1 MDSENE
7 WYLPITASI
16 KNPAL
21 WEAWKARRD
30 EWVRQNPEIARA
42 WGEADAEESERRAEA
57 SRRGQCLTRLRM
69 AGVSERARE
78 IWRAGLQPTHS
89 VQAVETFLGSDKTFL
104 LLMGSAGAG
113 KTVATTAALA
123 KWHGHIVRAVELA
136 RLSVYDK
143 DDRARLESLQ
153 ETGLLVLDDLG
164 AELSHDGFR
173 PMLDELIDIRYGD
186 RAKTIITTNL
196 DSASFKTRYGERI
209 SDRIRHDGLVEKC
222 GDKSRR
228 SPTP

>member
-1 MDSENE
+1 MDSRDE
-7 WYLPITASI
+7 WYLPMSASI
-16 KNPAL
+16 RNPAA
-21 WEAWKARRD
+21 WEAWKAKRD
-30 EWVRQNPEIARA
+30 EWVRQNPEIAAA
-42 WGEADAEESERRAEA
+42 WAEANVEEDERRAEA
-57 SRRGQCLTRLRM
+57 SRRAECLTRLRL
-69 AGVSERARE
+69 AGVSDRARDA
-78 IWRAGLQPTHS
+78 WRAGLQDTHA
-89 VQAVETFLGSDKTFL
+89 VKAVETFLDSDKAFL

-123 KWHGHIVRAVELA
+123 RRYGYIVRAVELA

-153 ETGLLVLDDLG
+153 ETGLLVIDDLG

-173 PMLDELIDIRYGD
+173 PMLDELIDIRYGE
-186 RAKTIITTNL
+186 RTKTIITTNL
-196 DSASFKTRYGERI
+196 DSATFKSRYGERI